1 MKIDSPSS
9 ITSREASIRLEW
21 ISTRILP
28 GVAVLLLSIP
38 LCQWA
43 DSILP
48 DDIVPVYVIYMMSVT
63 VLWSTYMAVQYA
75 FVGIALTWKNK
86 THACTNQTATNE
98 STAQKPV
105 FLLEAMPIIN
115 ESENIDTIC
124 KVETIEEI
132 SEAEVVEDV
141 CVAETEELTKEN
153 HASSTY
159 QQGIDDF
166 YQSQAESQK
175 KKLDTIHEYLLYIM
189 SPFVYEE
196 DMDEFCTD
204 LLRFAMNHNYRPE
217 VEWKRYKTKLSS
229 FDVRHMVW
237 SIATRLG
244 LGKGKVY
251 SNDDCACYI
260 ERRFASLC
268 VTASGEQEPDCHIQ
282 QRPDSLRLPWERR
295 TAVSYSFATGW
306 RERLKL
312 ISLTNPASKHKHH
325 ITGHIR
331 YKTLVWLYCVYT
343 FLVINL
349 TQNTAKI
356 STVIHYTY
364 VFDVIKIHFKNLF

>member
-21 ISTRILP
+21 SSTRILP

-43 DSILP
+43 DSNLP
-48 DDIVPVYVIYMMSVT
+48 NGIVPVYVIYMMIVI
-63 VLWSTYMAVQYA
+63 VLWSMYMAVQYA
-75 FVGIALTWKNK
+75 FAGIA
-86 THACTNQTATNE
+86 QTKKAKDKVTIENSYSHE
-98 STAQKPV
+98 EDGQTFV
-105 FLLEAMPIIN
+105 FLLEAMPMVAEPNVN
-115 ESENIDTIC
+115 ENVCDADM
-124 KVETIEEI
+124 VEEI
-132 SEAEVVEDV
+132 AEKTTVTDSKVISEEANPDNEPSIVS
-141 CVAETEELTKEN
+141 VAP
-153 HASSTY
+153 ASSTY

-204 LLRFAMNHNYRPE
+204 LLRHNYRPE
-217 VEWKRYKTKLSS
+217 VEWKRLQTILSS
-229 FDVRHMVW
+229 FDVRHLVW
-237 SIATRLG
+237 SIAVRLG

-268 VTASGEQEPDCHIQ
+268 VTVCGEPLSH
-282 QRPDSLRLPWERR
+282 STLR
-295 TAVSYSFATGW
+295 
-306 RERLKL
+306 
-312 ISLTNPASKHKHH
+312 
-325 ITGHIR
+325 
-331 YKTLVWLYCVYT
+331 
-343 FLVINL
+343 NL
-349 TQNTAKI
+349 TVTSNSDQ
-356 STVIHYTY
+356 IHC
-364 VFDVIKIHFKNLF
+364 DIQGADGLLFHIPSQLGVEKGCCL

>member
-75 FVGIALTWKNK
+75 FVGIA
-86 THACTNQTATNE
+86 QTRKAKDKVSIDNSNSHEEDGQT
-98 STAQKPV
+98 PV
-105 FLLEAMPIIN
+105 FLLEAMPIVAESNVN
-115 ESENIDTIC
+115 ESVCD
-124 KVETIEEI
+124 
-132 SEAEVVEDV
+132 AEVVEEIAEKTTITDSMV
-141 CVAETEELTKEN
+141 ISEEVNPVNEPSTVATAP
-153 HASSTY
+153 ASSTY

-175 KKLDTIHEYLLYIM
+175 RKLDTIHEYLLYIM

-204 LLRFAMNHNYRPE
+204 LLRFAMDHNYRPE

-229 FDVRHMVW
+229 FDVRHLVW
-237 SIATRLG
+237 SIAIRLG

-268 VTASGEQEPDCHIQ
+268 VTGSGEPLSH
-282 QRPDSLRLPWERR
+282 STLR
-295 TAVSYSFATGW
+295 
-306 RERLKL
+306 
-312 ISLTNPASKHKHH
+312 
-325 ITGHIR
+325 
-331 YKTLVWLYCVYT
+331 
-343 FLVINL
+343 NL
-349 TQNTAKI
+349 TVTSNSDQ
-356 STVIHYTY
+356 IHC
-364 VFDVIKIHFKNLF
+364 DIQGADGLLFHIPSQLGIEKDGR

>member
-9 ITSREASIRLEW
+9 ITPREASVRLEW

-28 GVAVLLLSIP
+28 GVAVFLLSIP

-43 DSILP
+43 DSNLP
-48 DDIVPVYVIYMMSVT
+48 DGIIPVSIIYLMIVII
-63 VLWSTYMAVQYA
+63 LWSMYMAIQYA
-75 FVGIALTWKNK
+75 IAGIAQAWKNK
-86 THACTNQTATNE
+86 THACNNQTATNE

-105 FLLEAMPIIN
+105 FLLEAMPMVAESNVN
-115 ESENIDTIC
+115 ESVCN
-124 KVETIEEI
+124 
-132 SEAEVVEDV
+132 AEVVEEI
-141 CVAETEELTKEN
+141 AEKTTVTDSKVILEEVNPDKEPSTALTVP
-153 HASSTY
+153 ASSTY

-189 SPFVYEE
+189 SPFVNEE

-204 LLRFAMNHNYRPE
+204 LLRFAMDHNYRPE
-217 VEWKRYKTKLSS
+217 VEWKRFKTKLSS
-229 FDVRHMVW
+229 FDVRHLVW

-268 VTASGEQEPDCHIQ
+268 VTASGEPLSHNT
-282 QRPDSLRLPWERR
+282 LR
-295 TAVSYSFATGW
+295 
-306 RERLKL
+306 
-312 ISLTNPASKHKHH
+312 
-325 ITGHIR
+325 
-331 YKTLVWLYCVYT
+331 
-343 FLVINL
+343 NL
-349 TQNTAKI
+349 TVTSNSDQ
-356 STVIHYTY
+356 IHCDYPGK
-364 VFDVIKIHFKNLF
+364 DGLLFHIPLQLGGEKG

>member
-38 LCQWA
+38 LSQWA
-43 DSILP
+43 DSNLP
-48 DDIVPVYVIYMMSVT
+48 DGIIPVSIIYLMIVII
-63 VLWSTYMAVQYA
+63 LWSMYMAVLYA
-75 FVGIALTWKNK
+75 FVGIAQTRKAKNNA
-86 THACTNQTATNE
+86 TTDNNNPHEEDVQT
-98 STAQKPV
+98 PI
-105 FLLEAMPIIN
+105 FLLEAMPIVA
-115 ESENIDTIC
+115 ESNGTESVCD
-124 KVETIEEI
+124 
-132 SEAEVVEDV
+132 AEVVEEIADKTIATDSKV
-141 CVAETEELTKEN
+141 ISEEVNPDNKPSTVPTTP
-153 HASSTY
+153 ASSTY

-175 KKLDTIHEYLLYIM
+175 RKLDTIHEYLLYIM

-204 LLRFAMNHNYRPE
+204 LLRFAMDHNYRPE

-229 FDVRHMVW
+229 FDVRHLVW
-237 SIATRLG
+237 SIAIRLG

-268 VTASGEQEPDCHIQ
+268 VTASGEPLSH
-282 QRPDSLRLPWERR
+282 STLR
-295 TAVSYSFATGW
+295 
-306 RERLKL
+306 
-312 ISLTNPASKHKHH
+312 
-325 ITGHIR
+325 
-331 YKTLVWLYCVYT
+331 
-343 FLVINL
+343 NL
-349 TQNTAKI
+349 TVTSNSDQ
-356 STVIHYTY
+356 IHC
-364 VFDVIKIHFKNLF
+364 DIQGEDGLLFHIPSQLGVEKDRR

>member
-9 ITSREASIRLEW
+9 ITPREASVRLEW

-43 DSILP
+43 DSNLP
-48 DDIVPVYVIYMMSVT
+48 DGIIPVSIIYLMIVII
-63 VLWSTYMAVQYA
+63 LWSRYMAVQYA
-75 FVGIALTWKNK
+75 FVGIAQTRKAK
-86 THACTNQTATNE
+86 THSCNNQTATNE

-105 FLLEAMPIIN
+105 FLLEAMPVYN
-115 ESENIDTIC
+115 ELESIDTVC
-124 KVETIEEI
+124 EAENTEEI
-132 SEAEVVEDV
+132 SEAEV
-141 CVAETEELTKEN
+141 TEEACMVETGELPKEN
-153 HASSTY
+153 HTSSTY

-175 KKLDTIHEYLLYIM
+175 KRIQTIHEYILYIM
-189 SPFVYEE
+189 SPFIYEE

-204 LLRFAMNHNYRPE
+204 LLKFATDHNYRPE

-229 FDVRHMVW
+229 FDVRHLVW
-237 SIATRLG
+237 NIATRLG

-268 VTASGEQEPDCHIQ
+268 VTANGEPLSH
-282 QRPDSLRLPWERR
+282 STLR
-295 TAVSYSFATGW
+295 
-306 RERLKL
+306 
-312 ISLTNPASKHKHH
+312 
-325 ITGHIR
+325 
-331 YKTLVWLYCVYT
+331 
-343 FLVINL
+343 NL
-349 TQNTAKI
+349 TVTSNSDQ
-356 STVIHYTY
+356 IHCDYPGK
-364 VFDVIKIHFKNLF
+364 DGLLFHVPLQLGGEKG

>member
-38 LCQWA
+38 LSQWA
-43 DSILP
+43 DSNLP
-48 DDIVPVYVIYMMSVT
+48 DGIIPVSIIYLMIVII
-63 VLWSTYMAVQYA
+63 LWSTYMAVQYA
-75 FVGIALTWKNK
+75 FVGIA
-86 THACTNQTATNE
+86 QTRKAKDKVSIDNSISHEEDGQT
-98 STAQKPV
+98 PV
-105 FLLEAMPIIN
+105 FLLEAMPIIADSN
-115 ESENIDTIC
+115 WTESVCDAD
-124 KVETIEEI
+124 VVEEI
-132 SEAEVVEDV
+132 AEKTTVTDSEVIAEEANPD
-141 CVAETEELTKEN
+141 KEPSIVSAAS
-153 HASSTY
+153 ASSTY

-204 LLRFAMNHNYRPE
+204 LLRFATDHNYRPE
-217 VEWKRYKTKLSS
+217 VEWKRFKTKLSS
-229 FDVRHMVW
+229 FDVRHLVW
-237 SIATRLG
+237 NIATRLG

-268 VTASGEQEPDCHIQ
+268 VTASGEPLSH
-282 QRPDSLRLPWERR
+282 STLR
-295 TAVSYSFATGW
+295 
-306 RERLKL
+306 
-312 ISLTNPASKHKHH
+312 
-325 ITGHIR
+325 
-331 YKTLVWLYCVYT
+331 
-343 FLVINL
+343 NL
-349 TQNTAKI
+349 TVTSNSDQ
-356 STVIHYTY
+356 IHCDIQG
-364 VFDVIKIHFKNLF
+364 VDGLLFHIPSQLGFSC

>member
-43 DSILP
+43 DSNLP
-48 DDIVPVYVIYMMSVT
+48 DDIVPVGIIYMMSVI
-63 VLWSTYMAVQYA
+63 VLWSMYMAVQYA
-75 FVGIALTWKNK
+75 FVGIAQTWKTK
-86 THACTNQTATNE
+86 THSCNNQTATNE

-105 FLLEAMPIIN
+105 FLLEAMPVVAESNVN
-115 ESENIDTIC
+115 ESVCN
-124 KVETIEEI
+124 
-132 SEAEVVEDV
+132 AEVVEKI
-141 CVAETEELTKEN
+141 AEKTIATDSKVISEE
-153 HASSTY
+153 ASPDNEQSTVPTTPASATY

-204 LLRFAMNHNYRPE
+204 LLRFAMDHNYRPE
-217 VEWKRYKTKLSS
+217 VEWKRFKTKLSS
-229 FDVRHMVW
+229 FDVRHLVW
-237 SIATRLG
+237 SIAIRLG

-268 VTASGEQEPDCHIQ
+268 VTVCGEPLSH
-282 QRPDSLRLPWERR
+282 STLR
-295 TAVSYSFATGW
+295 
-306 RERLKL
+306 
-312 ISLTNPASKHKHH
+312 
-325 ITGHIR
+325 
-331 YKTLVWLYCVYT
+331 
-343 FLVINL
+343 NL
-349 TQNTAKI
+349 TVTSNSDQ
-356 STVIHYTY
+356 IHC
-364 VFDVIKIHFKNLF
+364 DIQGADGLLFHIPSQLGLEKD

>member
-43 DSILP
+43 DSNLP
-48 DDIVPVYVIYMMSVT
+48 DGIIPVSIIYLMIVII
-63 VLWSTYMAVQYA
+63 LWSMYMAVQYA
-75 FVGIALTWKNK
+75 FVGIAQTRKAK
-86 THACTNQTATNE
+86 THACNNQTTTNE
-98 STAQKPV
+98 STAQKPI
-105 FLLEAMPIIN
+105 LLLTAMPVVN
-115 ESENIDTIC
+115 EPNVT
-124 KVETIEEI
+124 
-132 SEAEVVEDV
+132 EDV
-141 CVAETEELTKEN
+141 CDAAVVEEIADEISVTNTKVISKETNPANEPSTVSS
-153 HASSTY
+153 APSCSTY

-166 YQSQAESQK
+166 YQNQAESQK

-204 LLRFAMNHNYRPE
+204 LLKFATDHNYRPE
-217 VEWKRYKTKLSS
+217 VEWKRFKTKLSS
-229 FDVRHMVW
+229 FDVRHLVW
-237 SIATRLG
+237 SIAIRLG

-268 VTASGEQEPDCHIQ
+268 VTASGEPLSH
-282 QRPDSLRLPWERR
+282 STLR
-295 TAVSYSFATGW
+295 
-306 RERLKL
+306 
-312 ISLTNPASKHKHH
+312 
-325 ITGHIR
+325 
-331 YKTLVWLYCVYT
+331 
-343 FLVINL
+343 NL
-349 TQNTAKI
+349 TVTSNSDQ
-356 STVIHYTY
+356 IHC
-364 VFDVIKIHFKNLF
+364 DIQGADGLLFHIPSQLGVEKDRR

>member
-43 DSILP
+43 DSNLP
-48 DDIVPVYVIYMMSVT
+48 DGIVPVSIIYLMIVII
-63 VLWSTYMAVQYA
+63 LWSTYMAVQYA
-75 FVGIALTWKNK
+75 FVGIA
-86 THACTNQTATNE
+86 QTRKAKDKVTMENSNPHE
-98 STAQKPV
+98 EDGQAPV
-105 FLLEAMPIIN
+105 FLLEAMPIVAESNVN
-115 ESENIDTIC
+115 ESIC
-124 KVETIEEI
+124 D
-132 SEAEVVEDV
+132 AEVVEEIAEKTIATDSKV
-141 CVAETEELTKEN
+141 ISEEANPDNEPSTVSVAP
-153 HASSTY
+153 ASSTY

-166 YQSQAESQK
+166 YQSQAASQK

-204 LLRFAMNHNYRPE
+204 LLRFAMDHNYRPE
-217 VEWKRYKTKLSS
+217 VEWKRFKTKLSS
-229 FDVRHMVW
+229 FDVRHLVW
-237 SIATRLG
+237 SIAIRLG

-268 VTASGEQEPDCHIQ
+268 VTASGEPLSH
-282 QRPDSLRLPWERR
+282 STLR
-295 TAVSYSFATGW
+295 
-306 RERLKL
+306 
-312 ISLTNPASKHKHH
+312 
-325 ITGHIR
+325 
-331 YKTLVWLYCVYT
+331 
-343 FLVINL
+343 NL
-349 TQNTAKI
+349 TVTSNSDQ
-356 STVIHYTY
+356 IHC
-364 VFDVIKIHFKNLF
+364 DIQGADGLLFHIPSQLGVEKG

>member
-75 FVGIALTWKNK
+75 FVGIAQTRKAK
-86 THACTNQTATNE
+86 THACNYQTATNE

-105 FLLEAMPIIN
+105 FLLEAIPIIN

-124 KVETIEEI
+124 EVETTEEI
-132 SEAEVVEDV
+132 NETEVVEEV
-141 CVAETEELTKEN
+141 CTEDTEVLPKEN
-153 HASSTY
+153 HASATY

-166 YQSQAESQK
+166 YQSQAENQK

-189 SPFVYEE
+189 SPFIYEE

-204 LLRFAMNHNYRPE
+204 LLRFAMDHNYRPE

-229 FDVRHMVW
+229 FDVRHLVW
-237 SIATRLG
+237 SIAIRLG

-268 VTASGEQEPDCHIQ
+268 VTASGEPLSH
-282 QRPDSLRLPWERR
+282 STLR
-295 TAVSYSFATGW
+295 
-306 RERLKL
+306 
-312 ISLTNPASKHKHH
+312 
-325 ITGHIR
+325 
-331 YKTLVWLYCVYT
+331 
-343 FLVINL
+343 NL
-349 TQNTAKI
+349 TVTSNSDQ
-356 STVIHYTY
+356 IHC
-364 VFDVIKIHFKNLF
+364 DIQGADGLLFHIPSQLGVEKG

>member
-9 ITSREASIRLEW
+9 ITSSEASIRLEW

-38 LCQWA
+38 LSQWA

-48 DDIVPVYVIYMMSVT
+48 DGIVPVSIIYLMIVII
-63 VLWSTYMAVQYA
+63 LWSMYMAVQYA
-75 FVGIALTWKNK
+75 FLGMVQTRK
-86 THACTNQTATNE
+86 TKDKVTMENSNPHEEDGQT
-98 STAQKPV
+98 PV

-115 ESENIDTIC
+115 KSENIDTIC
-124 KVETIEEI
+124 EVETSEEI
-132 SEAEVVEDV
+132 NETEIVEDV
-141 CVAETEELTKEN
+141 CAEDTEVLAKDN
-153 HASSTY
+153 HASATY

-204 LLRFAMNHNYRPE
+204 LLRFAMDHNYRPE

-229 FDVRHMVW
+229 FDVRHLVW
-237 SIATRLG
+237 SIAIRLG

-268 VTASGEQEPDCHIQ
+268 VTASGEPLSH
-282 QRPDSLRLPWERR
+282 STLR
-295 TAVSYSFATGW
+295 
-306 RERLKL
+306 
-312 ISLTNPASKHKHH
+312 
-325 ITGHIR
+325 
-331 YKTLVWLYCVYT
+331 
-343 FLVINL
+343 NL
-349 TQNTAKI
+349 TVTSNSDQ
-356 STVIHYTY
+356 IHC
-364 VFDVIKIHFKNLF
+364 DIQGEDGLLFHIPSQLGLEKG

>member
-43 DSILP
+43 DSNLP
-48 DDIVPVYVIYMMSVT
+48 DGIVPVSIIYLMIVII
-63 VLWSTYMAVQYA
+63 LWSTYMAVQYA
-75 FVGIALTWKNK
+75 FVGIV
-86 THACTNQTATNE
+86 QTRKAKDKVSIDNNNPHEEDGQT
-98 STAQKPV
+98 PV
-105 FLLEAMPIIN
+105 FLLEAKQFTNGPKDIN
-115 ESENIDTIC
+115 PVGC
-124 KVETIEEI
+124 VETFSNNIT
-132 SEAEVVEDV
+132 EAEV
-141 CVAETEELTKEN
+141 TEEIAVSDIKVIEEN
-153 HASSTY
+153 NPVNNPSTISVTPASSTY
-159 QQGIDDF
+159 RQGIDDF

-204 LLRFAMNHNYRPE
+204 LLKFATDHNYRPE
-217 VEWKRYKTKLSS
+217 NEWKRFKTKLSS
-229 FDVRHMVW
+229 FDVRHLVW
-237 SIATRLG
+237 SIAIRLG

-268 VTASGEQEPDCHIQ
+268 VTGSGEPLSH
-282 QRPDSLRLPWERR
+282 STLR
-295 TAVSYSFATGW
+295 
-306 RERLKL
+306 
-312 ISLTNPASKHKHH
+312 
-325 ITGHIR
+325 
-331 YKTLVWLYCVYT
+331 
-343 FLVINL
+343 NL
-349 TQNTAKI
+349 TVTSNSDQ
-356 STVIHYTY
+356 IHS
-364 VFDVIKIHFKNLF
+364 DIQGADGLLFHIPSQLGLEKG

>member
-75 FVGIALTWKNK
+75 FVGIA
-86 THACTNQTATNE
+86 QTRKAKDKVTMENSNPHE
-98 STAQKPV
+98 EDGQAPV
-105 FLLEAMPIIN
+105 FLLEAMPMVAESNVN
-115 ESENIDTIC
+115 ESVCD
-124 KVETIEEI
+124 
-132 SEAEVVEDV
+132 AEVVEEI
-141 CVAETEELTKEN
+141 AEKTIATDSKVISEEANPDKEPSTASTAP
-153 HASSTY
+153 ASSTY

-166 YQSQAESQK
+166 YQIQAECQK
-175 KKLDTIHEYLLYIM
+175 RKLDTIHEYLLYIM

-204 LLRFAMNHNYRPE
+204 LLRFAMDHNYRPE

-229 FDVRHMVW
+229 FDVRHLVW
-237 SIATRLG
+237 SIAIRLG

-268 VTASGEQEPDCHIQ
+268 VTASGEPLSH
-282 QRPDSLRLPWERR
+282 STLR
-295 TAVSYSFATGW
+295 
-306 RERLKL
+306 
-312 ISLTNPASKHKHH
+312 
-325 ITGHIR
+325 
-331 YKTLVWLYCVYT
+331 
-343 FLVINL
+343 NL
-349 TQNTAKI
+349 TVTSNSDQ
-356 STVIHYTY
+356 IHC
-364 VFDVIKIHFKNLF
+364 DIQGADGLLFHIPSQLGVEKDRR

>member
-9 ITSREASIRLEW
+9 ITPREASIRLEW

-38 LCQWA
+38 LSQWA

-75 FVGIALTWKNK
+75 FVGIA
-86 THACTNQTATNE
+86 QTRKAKDKVSIDNSNSHEEDGQT
-98 STAQKPV
+98 PV
-105 FLLEAMPIIN
+105 FLLEAMPIVAESNVN
-115 ESENIDTIC
+115 ESVCD
-124 KVETIEEI
+124 
-132 SEAEVVEDV
+132 AEVVEEMAEKTTVTDSKLISEEV
-141 CVAETEELTKEN
+141 NHPVNEPSTVATAP
-153 HASSTY
+153 ASSTY

-204 LLRFAMNHNYRPE
+204 LLKFAMDHNYRPE
-217 VEWKRYKTKLSS
+217 VEWKIYKTKLSS
-229 FDVRHMVW
+229 FDVRHLVW
-237 SIATRLG
+237 SIAIRLG

-268 VTASGEQEPDCHIQ
+268 VTASGEPLSH
-282 QRPDSLRLPWERR
+282 STLR
-295 TAVSYSFATGW
+295 
-306 RERLKL
+306 
-312 ISLTNPASKHKHH
+312 
-325 ITGHIR
+325 
-331 YKTLVWLYCVYT
+331 
-343 FLVINL
+343 NL
-349 TQNTAKI
+349 TVTSNSDQ
-356 STVIHYTY
+356 IHC
-364 VFDVIKIHFKNLF
+364 DIQGADGLLFHIPSQLGIEKDGR

>member
-43 DSILP
+43 DSNLP
-48 DDIVPVYVIYMMSVT
+48 DGIVPVSIIYLMIVII
-63 VLWSTYMAVQYA
+63 LWSTYMAVQYA
-75 FVGIALTWKNK
+75 FVGIA
-86 THACTNQTATNE
+86 QTRKAKDKVTMENSNPHE
-98 STAQKPV
+98 EDGQAPV
-105 FLLEAMPIIN
+105 FLLEAMPIVAESNVN
-115 ESENIDTIC
+115 ESIC
-124 KVETIEEI
+124 D
-132 SEAEVVEDV
+132 AEVVEEIAEKTIATDSKV
-141 CVAETEELTKEN
+141 ISEEANPDNEPSTVSVAP
-153 HASSTY
+153 ASSTY

-166 YQSQAESQK
+166 YQSQAASQK

-189 SPFVYEE
+189 SPFIYEE

-204 LLRFAMNHNYRPE
+204 LLRFAMDHNYRPE

-229 FDVRHMVW
+229 FDVRHLVW
-237 SIATRLG
+237 SVAIRLG

-268 VTASGEQEPDCHIQ
+268 VTASGEPLSH
-282 QRPDSLRLPWERR
+282 STLR
-295 TAVSYSFATGW
+295 
-306 RERLKL
+306 
-312 ISLTNPASKHKHH
+312 
-325 ITGHIR
+325 
-331 YKTLVWLYCVYT
+331 
-343 FLVINL
+343 NL
-349 TQNTAKI
+349 TVTSNSDQ
-356 STVIHYTY
+356 IHC
-364 VFDVIKIHFKNLF
+364 DIQGEDGLLFHIPSQLGVEKDRR

>member
-43 DSILP
+43 DSNLP
-48 DDIVPVYVIYMMSVT
+48 DGIVPVSIIYLMIVII
-63 VLWSTYMAVQYA
+63 LWSIYMAVQYA
-75 FVGIALTWKNK
+75 FVGIAQTRK
-86 THACTNQTATNE
+86 TKDKASINNNNSHEEDVQA
-98 STAQKPV
+98 PV

-124 KVETIEEI
+124 EVETSEEI
-132 SEAEVVEDV
+132 NETEIVEDV
-141 CVAETEELTKEN
+141 CAEDTEVLAKDN
-153 HASSTY
+153 HASATY

-204 LLRFAMNHNYRPE
+204 LLRFAMDHNYRPE

-229 FDVRHMVW
+229 FDVRHLVW

-260 ERRFASLC
+260 EHRFASLC
-268 VTASGEQEPDCHIQ
+268 VTASGEPLSH
-282 QRPDSLRLPWERR
+282 STLR
-295 TAVSYSFATGW
+295 
-306 RERLKL
+306 
-312 ISLTNPASKHKHH
+312 
-325 ITGHIR
+325 
-331 YKTLVWLYCVYT
+331 
-343 FLVINL
+343 NL
-349 TQNTAKI
+349 TVTSNSDQ
-356 STVIHYTY
+356 IHC
-364 VFDVIKIHFKNLF
+364 DIQGEDGLLFHIPSQLGLEKG

>member
-43 DSILP
+43 DSNLP
-48 DDIVPVYVIYMMSVT
+48 DGIVPVSIIYLMIVII
-63 VLWSTYMAVQYA
+63 LWSMYMAMQYA
-75 FVGIALTWKNK
+75 FVGIA
-86 THACTNQTATNE
+86 QTRKAKDKVSIDNNNPHEEDVQT
-98 STAQKPV
+98 PYL
-105 FLLEAMPIIN
+105 LLEAIPIIAESNVN
-115 ESENIDTIC
+115 ESVCD
-124 KVETIEEI
+124 
-132 SEAEVVEDV
+132 AEVVEEIAKKTTVTDSNV
-141 CVAETEELTKEN
+141 ISEEVNPDEPSTVSVAP
-153 HASSTY
+153 ASSTY

-204 LLRFAMNHNYRPE
+204 LLSFAMDNNYRPE

-229 FDVRHMVW
+229 FDVRHLVW
-237 SIATRLG
+237 SIAIRLG

-268 VTASGEQEPDCHIQ
+268 VTASGEPLSH
-282 QRPDSLRLPWERR
+282 STLR
-295 TAVSYSFATGW
+295 
-306 RERLKL
+306 
-312 ISLTNPASKHKHH
+312 
-325 ITGHIR
+325 
-331 YKTLVWLYCVYT
+331 
-343 FLVINL
+343 NL
-349 TQNTAKI
+349 TVTSNSDQ
-356 STVIHYTY
+356 IHC
-364 VFDVIKIHFKNLF
+364 DIQGEDGLLFHIPSQLGIEKG

>member
-9 ITSREASIRLEW
+9 ITPREASIRLEW

-43 DSILP
+43 DSNLP
-48 DDIVPVYVIYMMSVT
+48 DGIVPVSIIYLMIVI
-63 VLWSTYMAVQYA
+63 VLWSTYMAMQYA
-75 FVGIALTWKNK
+75 FVGIVQTRKAK
-86 THACTNQTATNE
+86 THAYNNQTATNE
-98 STAQKPV
+98 STAQMPV
-105 FLLEAMPIIN
+105 FLLEAMPVVN
-115 ESENIDTIC
+115 EPNATED
-124 KVETIEEI
+124 VYDAETIEEI
-132 SEAEVVEDV
+132 NEEVVIEDI
-141 CVAETEELTKEN
+141 CVEETKELPKEN
-153 HASSTY
+153 HVSSTY

-204 LLRFAMNHNYRPE
+204 LLKFATDHNYRPE
-217 VEWKRYKTKLSS
+217 VEWRRFKTKLSS
-229 FDVRHMVW
+229 FDVRHLVW
-237 SIATRLG
+237 SIAIRLG

-268 VTASGEQEPDCHIQ
+268 VTASGEPLSH
-282 QRPDSLRLPWERR
+282 STLR
-295 TAVSYSFATGW
+295 
-306 RERLKL
+306 
-312 ISLTNPASKHKHH
+312 
-325 ITGHIR
+325 
-331 YKTLVWLYCVYT
+331 
-343 FLVINL
+343 NL
-349 TQNTAKI
+349 TVTSNSDQ
-356 STVIHYTY
+356 IHC
-364 VFDVIKIHFKNLF
+364 DIQGADGLLFHIPSQLGVEKS

>member
-43 DSILP
+43 DSNLP
-48 DDIVPVYVIYMMSVT
+48 DGIIPVSIIYLMIVII
-63 VLWSTYMAVQYA
+63 LWSMYMAVQYA
-75 FVGIALTWKNK
+75 FVGIAQTRKAKDKVTMENSNPHEEDGK
-86 THACTNQTATNE
+86 T
-98 STAQKPV
+98 PV
-105 FLLEAMPIIN
+105 FLLEAKSIVA
-115 ESENIDTIC
+115 ESNGTESVCD
-124 KVETIEEI
+124 
-132 SEAEVVEDV
+132 AEVVEEIVEKTTVTDSNV
-141 CVAETEELTKEN
+141 ISEEANPDKEPSTALTAP
-153 HASSTY
+153 ASSTY

-196 DMDEFCTD
+196 DVDEFCTD
-204 LLRFAMNHNYRPE
+204 LLRFAMDHNYRPE

-229 FDVRHMVW
+229 FDVRHLVW
-237 SIATRLG
+237 SIAIRLG

-268 VTASGEQEPDCHIQ
+268 VTASGEPLSH
-282 QRPDSLRLPWERR
+282 STLR
-295 TAVSYSFATGW
+295 
-306 RERLKL
+306 
-312 ISLTNPASKHKHH
+312 
-325 ITGHIR
+325 
-331 YKTLVWLYCVYT
+331 
-343 FLVINL
+343 NL
-349 TQNTAKI
+349 TVTSNSDQ
-356 STVIHYTY
+356 IHC
-364 VFDVIKIHFKNLF
+364 DIQGADGLLFHIPSQLGLEKD

>member
-9 ITSREASIRLEW
+9 ITSREASVRLEW

-43 DSILP
+43 DSNLP
-48 DDIVPVYVIYMMSVT
+48 DDIVPVGIIYMMSVI
-63 VLWSTYMAVQYA
+63 VLWSMYMAVQYA
-75 FVGIALTWKNK
+75 FVGIAQTWKTK
-86 THACTNQTATNE
+86 THSCNNQTATNE

-105 FLLEAMPIIN
+105 FLLEAMPVVAESNVN
-115 ESENIDTIC
+115 ESVCNT
-124 KVETIEEI
+124 
-132 SEAEVVEDV
+132 EVVEEI
-141 CVAETEELTKEN
+141 AEKTIATDSKVISEE
-153 HASSTY
+153 ASPDNEQSTVPTTPASATY

-196 DMDEFCTD
+196 EMDEFCTD
-204 LLRFAMNHNYRPE
+204 LLRFAMDHNYRPE
-217 VEWKRYKTKLSS
+217 VEWKRFKTKLSS
-229 FDVRHMVW
+229 FDVRHLVW
-237 SIATRLG
+237 SIAIRLG

-268 VTASGEQEPDCHIQ
+268 VTVCGEPLSH
-282 QRPDSLRLPWERR
+282 STLR
-295 TAVSYSFATGW
+295 
-306 RERLKL
+306 
-312 ISLTNPASKHKHH
+312 
-325 ITGHIR
+325 
-331 YKTLVWLYCVYT
+331 
-343 FLVINL
+343 NL
-349 TQNTAKI
+349 TVTSNSDQ
-356 STVIHYTY
+356 IHCDIQGADGLLFHIPSQLG
-364 VFDVIKIHFKNLF
+364 VEKN

>member
-9 ITSREASIRLEW
+9 ITPREASIRLEW

-43 DSILP
+43 DSNLP

-63 VLWSTYMAVQYA
+63 VLWSICLAVQYA
-75 FVGIALTWKNK
+75 FVGIVQTRKAK
-86 THACTNQTATNE
+86 THAYNNQTATNE
-98 STAQKPV
+98 STAQMPV
-105 FLLEAMPIIN
+105 SLLEAMPVVN
-115 ESENIDTIC
+115 EPNATED
-124 KVETIEEI
+124 VYDAETIEEI
-132 SEAEVVEDV
+132 NEEVVIEDI
-141 CVAETEELTKEN
+141 CVEETKELPKEN
-153 HASSTY
+153 HVSATY

-166 YQSQAESQK
+166 YQSQAENQK

-204 LLRFAMNHNYRPE
+204 LLKFATDHNYRPE
-217 VEWKRYKTKLSS
+217 NEWKRFKTKLSS
-229 FDVRHMVW
+229 FDVRHLVW
-237 SIATRLG
+237 SIAIRLG

-268 VTASGEQEPDCHIQ
+268 VTASGEPLSH
-282 QRPDSLRLPWERR
+282 STLR
-295 TAVSYSFATGW
+295 
-306 RERLKL
+306 
-312 ISLTNPASKHKHH
+312 
-325 ITGHIR
+325 
-331 YKTLVWLYCVYT
+331 
-343 FLVINL
+343 NL
-349 TQNTAKI
+349 TVTSNSDQ
-356 STVIHYTY
+356 IHC
-364 VFDVIKIHFKNLF
+364 DIQGADGLLFHIPSQLGLEKG

>member
-43 DSILP
+43 DSNLP
-48 DDIVPVYVIYMMSVT
+48 DDIVPVGIIYMMSVI
-63 VLWSTYMAVQYA
+63 VLWSMYMAVQYA
-75 FVGIALTWKNK
+75 FVGIAQTWKTK
-86 THACTNQTATNE
+86 THACNNQTATDE

-105 FLLEAMPIIN
+105 SLLEAMPVVAASNVN
-115 ESENIDTIC
+115 ESVCDAEM
-124 KVETIEEI
+124 VEEI
-132 SEAEVVEDV
+132 AEKTTVTDSKVILEEANPD
-141 CVAETEELTKEN
+141 KEPST
-153 HASSTY
+153 ASTAPVSSTY

-204 LLRFAMNHNYRPE
+204 LLRFAMDHNYRPE

-229 FDVRHMVW
+229 FDVRHLVW
-237 SIATRLG
+237 SIAIRLG

-268 VTASGEQEPDCHIQ
+268 VTASGEPLAH
-282 QRPDSLRLPWERR
+282 STLR
-295 TAVSYSFATGW
+295 
-306 RERLKL
+306 
-312 ISLTNPASKHKHH
+312 
-325 ITGHIR
+325 
-331 YKTLVWLYCVYT
+331 
-343 FLVINL
+343 NL
-349 TQNTAKI
+349 TVTSNSDQ
-356 STVIHYTY
+356 IHC
-364 VFDVIKIHFKNLF
+364 DIQGADGLLFHIPSQLGLEKD

>member
-9 ITSREASIRLEW
+9 ITSSEASIRLEW

-38 LCQWA
+38 LCQGA
-43 DSILP
+43 DSNLP
-48 DDIVPVYVIYMMSVT
+48 DDIVPVGIIYMMSVI
-63 VLWSTYMAVQYA
+63 VLWSMYMAVQYA
-75 FVGIALTWKNK
+75 FVGIAQTWKTK
-86 THACTNQTATNE
+86 THACNNQTATDE

-105 FLLEAMPIIN
+105 SLLEAMPVVAASNVN
-115 ESENIDTIC
+115 ESVCDAEM
-124 KVETIEEI
+124 VEEI
-132 SEAEVVEDV
+132 AEKTTVTDSKVISEEANPD
-141 CVAETEELTKEN
+141 KEPST
-153 HASSTY
+153 ASTAPVSSTY

-204 LLRFAMNHNYRPE
+204 LLRFAMDHNYRPE

-229 FDVRHMVW
+229 FDVRHLVW
-237 SIATRLG
+237 SIAIRLG

-268 VTASGEQEPDCHIQ
+268 VTASGEPLSH
-282 QRPDSLRLPWERR
+282 STLR
-295 TAVSYSFATGW
+295 
-306 RERLKL
+306 
-312 ISLTNPASKHKHH
+312 
-325 ITGHIR
+325 
-331 YKTLVWLYCVYT
+331 
-343 FLVINL
+343 NL
-349 TQNTAKI
+349 TVTSNSDQ
-356 STVIHYTY
+356 IHC
-364 VFDVIKIHFKNLF
+364 DIQGADGLLFHIPSQLGLEKD

>member
-43 DSILP
+43 DSNLP
-48 DDIVPVYVIYMMSVT
+48 DGIVPVSIIYLMIVII
-63 VLWSTYMAVQYA
+63 LWSTYMAVQYA
-75 FVGIALTWKNK
+75 FVGIA
-86 THACTNQTATNE
+86 QTRKAKDKVTMENSNPHE
-98 STAQKPV
+98 EDGQAPV

-124 KVETIEEI
+124 EVEIAEEI
-132 SEAEVVEDV
+132 NEIKVTEDV
-141 CVAETEELTKEN
+141 CAEDTEVLPKEN
-153 HASSTY
+153 HASATY

-189 SPFVYEE
+189 SPFIYEE
-196 DMDEFCTD
+196 DMDDFCTD
-204 LLRFAMNHNYRPE
+204 LLRFAMDHNYRPE
-217 VEWKRYKTKLSS
+217 VEWKIYKTKLSS
-229 FDVRHMVW
+229 FDVRHLVW
-237 SIATRLG
+237 SIAIRLG

-268 VTASGEQEPDCHIQ
+268 VTASGEPLSH
-282 QRPDSLRLPWERR
+282 STLR
-295 TAVSYSFATGW
+295 
-306 RERLKL
+306 
-312 ISLTNPASKHKHH
+312 
-325 ITGHIR
+325 
-331 YKTLVWLYCVYT
+331 
-343 FLVINL
+343 NL
-349 TQNTAKI
+349 TVTSNSDQ
-356 STVIHYTY
+356 IHC
-364 VFDVIKIHFKNLF
+364 DIQGADGLLFHIPSQLGLEKD

>member
-75 FVGIALTWKNK
+75 FVGIA
-86 THACTNQTATNE
+86 QTRKAKDKVSIDNSNFHEEDGQT
-98 STAQKPV
+98 PV
-105 FLLEAMPIIN
+105 FLLEAMPIVAESNVN
-115 ESENIDTIC
+115 ESLCD
-124 KVETIEEI
+124 
-132 SEAEVVEDV
+132 AEVVEEIAEKTTITDSKV
-141 CVAETEELTKEN
+141 ISEEVNPVNEPSTVATAP
-153 HASSTY
+153 ASSTY

-166 YQSQAESQK
+166 YQSQAENQK

-196 DMDEFCTD
+196 DMDDFCTD
-204 LLRFAMNHNYRPE
+204 LLRFAMDHNYRPK
-217 VEWKRYKTKLSS
+217 VEWKRFKTKLSS
-229 FDVRHMVW
+229 FDVRHLVW
-237 SIATRLG
+237 SIAIRLG

-268 VTASGEQEPDCHIQ
+268 VTASGEPLSHSTLRNLSVTSNSDQLHCDIQGADGLLFHIPSQ
-282 QRPDSLRLPWERR
+282 LGVD
-295 TAVSYSFATGW
+295 
-306 RERLKL
+306 K
-312 ISLTNPASKHKHH
+312 
-325 ITGHIR
+325 
-331 YKTLVWLYCVYT
+331 
-343 FLVINL
+343 
-349 TQNTAKI
+349 
-356 STVIHYTY
+356 
-364 VFDVIKIHFKNLF
+364 D